1 MNKSMATVLISATLA
16 VSSPAGAHTEA
27 YFDSI
32 AAPHGGQMRMAGPY
46 HLELVTKENEIV
58 LYVMDHTDSKISTE
72 GGVGKAAFQV
82 GKAKPTTSIKLE
94 AGGDNTL
101 KGTGDFSLTPE
112 TVVIVFVKLPDQEAQ
127 SARFTPLKP
136 KPKTTS
142 KKPAEKIE
150 TSKEPAGEHGGHHH
164 HGH

>member
-1 MNKSMATVLISATLA
+1 MAAVLISATLA

-32 AAPHGGQMRMAGPY
+32 TAPHGGQMRMAGPY

-58 LYVMDHTDSKISTE
+58 LYVMDHADSKISTE
-72 GGVGKAAFQV
+72 GGVGKVAFQV
-82 GKAKPTTSIKLE
+82 GKAKPKTSIKLE
-94 AGGDNTL
+94 AGEDNTL
-101 KGTGDFSLTPE
+101 KGAGDFSITPE

-127 SARFTPLKP
+127 SVRFTPLKP
-136 KPKTTS
+136 KSTAA
-142 KKPAEKIE
+142 KKPAEK
-150 TSKEPAGEHGGHHH
+150 TGTNKESAGEHGGHHH

>member
-1 MNKSMATVLISATLA
+1 MNKSMAAVLISATLA

-58 LYVMDHTDSKISTE
+58 LYVMDHADNKISAE

-82 GKAKPTTSIKLE
+82 GKAKPKTSIKLE
-94 AGGDNTL
+94 SGGDNTL
-101 KGTGDFSLTPE
+101 KGAGDFSLTPE

-136 KPKTTS
+136 KSKTAA
-142 KKPAEKIE
+142 KKPAEK
-150 TSKEPAGEHGGHHH
+150 TGTGKESAGEHGGHHH